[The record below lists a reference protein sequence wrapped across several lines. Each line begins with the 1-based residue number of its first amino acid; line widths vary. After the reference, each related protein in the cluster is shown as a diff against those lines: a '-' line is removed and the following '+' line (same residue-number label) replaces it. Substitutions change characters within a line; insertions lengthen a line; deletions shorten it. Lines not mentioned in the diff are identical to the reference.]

1 MVVEIIKAI
10 IFGIVE
16 GIKEWLQISI
26 KGLLILVEKFLKFK

>member
-16 GIKEWLQISI
+16 GILEYVSSGYTIWSNISSSSFI
-26 KGLLILVEKFLKFK
+26 F